1 MQHPVLNMH
10 MVSKEQQFSSVVAV
24 TSYTVGPNIGTELV
38 MGLHSPAVLGR
49 RLNNEGYTIL
59 LSVSYD
65 TDRKMLPRRLCT
77 CIDAL
82 DLVSVDIQSNGYRFV

>member
-38 MGLHSPAVLGR
+38 IWVCTLLQCLVEGSIMKATQFCC
-49 RLNNEGYTIL
+49 RLVMTLIEKCCQG
-59 LSVSYD
+59 SCA
-65 TDRKMLPRRLCT
+65 R
-77 CIDAL
+77 AL
-82 DLVSVDIQSNGYRFV
+82 THWTW